1 MDPKKSLKNT
11 SRGEE
16 EESKGKEWG
25 GLREPIVA
33 SERRTVNKKK
43 YEIAATPMRW
53 RLRCTEEEK
62 WRGDKK
68 ERPSTLRG
76 NQGRKK
82 RLQSRPCQ
90 WARQRNTLT
99 IRTPE
104 RGKHERRVK
113 RESTKADE
121 AHKIE

>member
-43 YEIAATPMRW
+43 VRNCSNTNAMAIEMHG
-53 RLRCTEEEK
+53 
-62 WRGDKK
+62 RG
-68 ERPSTLRG
+68 EMEG
-76 NQGRKK
+76 G
-82 RLQSRPCQ
+82 
-90 WARQRNTLT
+90 
-99 IRTPE
+99 
-104 RGKHERRVK
+104 
-113 RESTKADE
+113 
-121 AHKIE
+121 